1 MAALAKTNTH
11 IVDPSVFKAVYE
23 GRMEKYVD
31 PSRQKLIKSL
41 VADQVASIRV
51 ITKILEV
58 IKVTDGFD
66 CYMKKPDIS
75 CSPRCNIEGGGI
87 IYKTRD
93 NIPHSV
99 VTNSGIINFTCGFY
113 YTFDSLKV
121 LHEELTKIFSLKKFH
136 TTFSGCFGVDYTYD
150 WYNITTTDFGDER
163 LNLNLTI
170 DNFNYTKTRQEI
182 ISDQERKVV
191 EAGALVEVWELVSP
205 FAFQFN
211 KRV

>member
-1 MAALAKTNTH
+1 MAALAKTNTR

-41 VADQVASIRV
+41 VAEQIASIRV

-58 IKVTDGFD
+58 IEVTDDFD

-75 CSPRCNIEGGGI
+75 CSPRCDIEGGGI

-99 VTNSGIINFTCGFY
+99 VTNSNNKLYLWVYFT
-113 YTFDSLKV
+113 DNSLKV
-121 LHEELTKIFSLKKFH
+121 LHEELTKIFSLKISLH
-136 TTFSGCFGVDYTYD
+136 LVDASSGLY
-150 WYNITTTDFGDER
+150 I
-163 LNLNLTI
+163 
-170 DNFNYTKTRQEI
+170 
-182 ISDQERKVV
+182 
-191 EAGALVEVWELVSP
+191 
-205 FAFQFN
+205 
-211 KRV
+211 